1 MADLTDDNPPES
13 DVVTCIC
20 GRQWDRN
27 IYSQC
32 TNCLTNLWELRSGDT
47 SPAPPGANRTGT
59 DTVMEGQAPRA
70 PGIDVLVCGRR
81 LTVAEGRTLRLGR
94 HDDLETAEVFRE
106 ARNVS
111 RMHAELRFENGRLHV
126 TDTRSANGTYVDGQ
140 PLPPGHE
147 YEIRRGQSL
156 RLASNVPVEIVW
168 GLE

>member
-1 MADLTDDNPPES
+1 MADLTGDLPQA

-32 TNCLTNLWELRSGDT
+32 TNCLTNLWELQPVET
-47 SPAPPGANRTGT
+47 SPAPPDADPRAT
-59 DTVMEGQAPRA
+59 DTVMEGQAPAA

-81 LTVAEGRTLRLGR
+81 LTVADGQMLRLGR
-94 HDDLETAEVFRE
+94 HDDFETAEVFRE

-111 RMHAELRFENGRLHV
+111 RMHAVLRFENGRLHI

-140 PLPPGHE
+140 PLPPDHE
-147 YEIRRGQSL
+147 YEIRPGQSL
-156 RLASNVPVEIVW
+156 RLASNVGVEIVW
-168 GLE
+168 NH